1 MMRKGEYIMKIKSG
15 SFCQRI
21 CYIIAFIVIL
31 LNNSKVYAQTE
42 PMYSQYMYN
51 MLGVNPAYA
60 GNREAL
66 SMNFF
71 QRNQWNGIKGAPKTT
86 SFSLD
91 QSVKEGK
98 IGWGVQVYDDRLGV
112 EAATGFNGMLS
123 TRIQVSEKGIL
134 SGGLSFGLM
143 NYRINLNDVQNR
155 NNPNDPSFI
164 SINNPSSWTPS
175 LGMGIYYNTDRFYAS
190 ISTPSILKS
199 RLASYQDF
207 VSSLEKTNAFHLF
220 ANTGYVF
227 DINEDLKLKPSTMV
241 KMVSGAP
248 IEADINLNVWMKDI
262 IGLGGS
268 YRTGD
273 AFVGMVELQAS
284 PNLRIGYAYDVPF
297 NPLKYFTRGSN
308 ELMLRFEFG
317 NYKTKIKS
325 TRYF

>member
-1 MMRKGEYIMKIKSG
+1 
-15 SFCQRI
+15 
-21 CYIIAFIVIL
+21 
-31 LNNSKVYAQTE
+31 
-42 PMYSQYMYN
+42 

-66 SMNFF
+66 SFNFF

-86 SFSLD
+86 SVSLD
-91 QSVKEGK
+91 QSIKDGK
-98 IGWGVQVYDDRLGV
+98 IGWGMQVFDDRLGV

-164 SINNPSSWTPS
+164 TTNNPSRWNPS
-175 LGMGIYYNTDRFYAS
+175 LGMGVYYNTDRFYAGV
-190 ISTPSILKS
+190 STPSILKS
-199 RLASYQDF
+199 RLASYEDF
-207 VSSLEKTNAFHLF
+207 ISSIDKSNAFHLF

-227 DINEDLKLKPSTMV
+227 DVNEDLKLKPSTML

-248 IEADINLNVWMKDI
+248 
-262 IGLGGS
+262 
-268 YRTGD
+268 TGD
-273 AFVGMVELQAS
+273 AFVGMVELQAT
-284 PNLRIGYAYDVPF
+284 PNLRLGYAYDLPF

-308 ELMLRFEFG
+308 ELMLRYEFG
-317 NYKTKIKS
+317 NNKTKIKS

>member
-1 MMRKGEYIMKIKSG
+1 MYKGQYILPIKS
-15 SFCQRI
+15 SNIYLKRLFV
-21 CYIIAFIVIL
+21 IAFCVIGL
-31 LNNSKVYAQTE
+31 CNTNVFAQTE

>member
-1 MMRKGEYIMKIKSG
+1 MNFKKINT
-15 SFCQRI
+15 SFSF
-21 CYIIAFIVIL
+21 IITSQIVIML
-31 LNNSKVYAQTE
+31 LVFQHVHAQTE

-60 GNREAL
+60 GNREAM
-66 SMNFF
+66 SFNFF

-86 SFSLD
+86 AVSID
-91 QSVKEGK
+91 QSIKEGR
-98 IGWGVQVYDDRLGV
+98 IGLGLQVYDDRLGV
-112 EAATGFNGMLS
+112 ESATGFNGMLS
-123 TRIQVSEKGIL
+123 TRIKVSEKGIL

-143 NYRINLNDVQNR
+143 NYRINLNEVYNR

-164 SINNPSSWTPS
+164 STNNPSKWTPS
-175 LGMGIYYNTDRFYAS
+175 LGMGVYYNTDRFYAG
-190 ISTPSILKS
+190 ISTPSIIKS
-199 RLASYQDF
+199 RLASYDDF
-207 VSSLEKTNAFHLF
+207 ISSINKSNAFHLF

-227 DINEDLKLKPSTMV
+227 DVNEDVKLKPSTMI

-248 IEADINLNVWMKDI
+248 IEADINLNVWLKDL

-273 AFVGMVELQAS
+273 AFVGMVELQATT
-284 PNLRIGYAYDVPF
+284 NLRIGYAYDVPF

-308 ELMLRFEFG
+308 ELMLRYEIG
-317 NYKTKIKS
+317 NFKTKIKS

>member
-1 MMRKGEYIMKIKSG
+1 MNFKKINT
-15 SFCQRI
+15 SFS
-21 CYIIAFIVIL
+21 YIITSQIVIML
-31 LNNSKVYAQTE
+31 LFFQHVHAQTE

-60 GNREAL
+60 GNREAM
-66 SMNFF
+66 SFNFF

-86 SFSLD
+86 AVSID
-91 QSVKEGK
+91 QSIKEGR
-98 IGWGVQVYDDRLGV
+98 IGLGLQAYDDRLGV
-112 EAATGFNGMLS
+112 ESATGFNGMLS
-123 TRIQVSEKGIL
+123 TRIKVSEKGIL

-143 NYRINLNDVQNR
+143 NYRINLNEVYNR

-164 SINNPSSWTPS
+164 STNNPSKWTPS
-175 LGMGIYYNTDRFYAS
+175 LGMGVYYNTDRFYAG
-190 ISTPSILKS
+190 ISTPSIIKS
-199 RLASYQDF
+199 RLASYDDF
-207 VSSLEKTNAFHLF
+207 ISSINKSNAFHLF

-227 DINEDLKLKPSTMV
+227 DVNEDVKLKPSTMI

-248 IEADINLNVWMKDI
+248 IEADINLNVWLKDM

-273 AFVGMVELQAS
+273 AFVGMVELQATT
-284 PNLRIGYAYDVPF
+284 NLRIGYAYDVPF

-308 ELMLRFEFG
+308 ELMLRYEIG
-317 NYKTKIKS
+317 NFKTKIKS

>member
-1 MMRKGEYIMKIKSG
+1 MKNKKIYINLFITS
-15 SFCQRI
+15 Q
-21 CYIIAFIVIL
+21 IVIIL
-31 LNNSKVYAQTE
+31 LVFQKVHAQTE

-66 SMNFF
+66 SFNFF

-86 SFSLD
+86 SISLD
-91 QSVKEGK
+91 QAIKYGK

-112 EAATGFNGMLS
+112 EAATGFNGMIS
-123 TRIQVSEKGIL
+123 TRIQVSEKGVL

-143 NYRINLNDVQNR
+143 NYRINLNEVQNR

-164 SINNPSSWTPS
+164 STNNPSSWKPS

-199 RLASYQDF
+199 RLASYEDF
-207 VSSLEKTNAFHLF
+207 NSSIDKSNAFHLF

-248 IEADINLNVWMKDI
+248 IEADLNMNLWLKDI
-262 IGLGGS
+262 IGIGGS

-273 AFVGMVELQAS
+273 AFVGMIELQATS
-284 PNLRIGYAYDVPF
+284 NLRFGYAYDVPF
-297 NPLKYFTRGSN
+297 NPLKYFTKGSN
-308 ELMLRFEFG
+308 ELILRYEFG

>member
-1 MMRKGEYIMKIKSG
+1 MYKGQYILPIKS
-15 SFCQRI
+15 SNIYLKRLFV
-21 CYIIAFIVIL
+21 IAFCVIGL
-31 LNNSKVYAQTE
+31 CNTNVFAQTE

-86 SFSLD
+86 SFSID

-227 DINEDLKLKPSTMV
+227 DVNEDLKLKPSTMV

>member
-1 MMRKGEYIMKIKSG
+1 MMQNKTYTYFRS
-15 SFCQRI
+15 
-21 CYIIAFIVIL
+21 IITFLIVIMIL
-31 LNNSKVYAQTE
+31 DIEQVKAQTE

-66 SMNFF
+66 SFNFF

-86 SFSLD
+86 SISLD
-91 QSVKEGK
+91 QAIKYGK

-123 TRIQVSEKGIL
+123 TRIQVSKKGIL

-143 NYRINLNDVQNR
+143 NYRINLNDVKNR

-164 SINNPSSWTPS
+164 STNNPSTWKPS

-190 ISTPSILKS
+190 VSTPSILKS
-199 RLASYQDF
+199 RLASYEDF
-207 VSSLEKTNAFHLF
+207 NSSMVKSNAFHLF

-248 IEADINLNVWMKDI
+248 IEADLNMNLWLKDI
-262 IGLGGS
+262 IGIGGS

-273 AFVGMVELQAS
+273 AFVGMIELQATS
-284 PNLRIGYAYDVPF
+284 NLRFGYAYDVPF
-297 NPLKYFTRGSN
+297 NPLKYFTKGSN
-308 ELMLRFEFG
+308 ELILRYEFG

>member
-1 MMRKGEYIMKIKSG
+1 MMYKGQYILPIKS
-15 SFCQRI
+15 SNIYVKRL
-21 CYIIAFIVIL
+21 YVIAFCVICL
-31 LNNSKVYAQTE
+31 CNTNVFAQTE

-66 SMNFF
+66 SLNFF
-71 QRNQWNGIKGAPKTT
+71 QRNQWVGIKGAPKTT
-86 SFSLD
+86 SVSID
-91 QSVKEGK
+91 QAIKNGK
-98 IGWGVQVYDDRLGV
+98 IGWGIQVYDDRLGV

-123 TRIQVSEKGIL
+123 TRIQVSEKGVL
-134 SGGLSFGLM
+134 SGGLSVGLM

-164 SINNPSSWTPS
+164 STNNPSTWKPS
-175 LGMGIYYNTDRFYAS
+175 LGMGIYYNTDRFYAGV
-190 ISTPSILKS
+190 STPSILKS
-199 RLASYQDF
+199 RLASYEDF
-207 VSSLEKTNAFHLF
+207 ISSIDKSNAFHLF

-227 DINEDLKLKPSTMV
+227 DVNEDLKLKPSTMI

-262 IGLGGS
+262 LGLGGS

-284 PNLRIGYAYDVPF
+284 PNLRIGYAYDVPL

-308 ELMLRFEFG
+308 ELMLRYEFG
-317 NYKTKIKS
+317 NNKTKIKS

>member
-1 MMRKGEYIMKIKSG
+1 MKHNKTKTI
-15 SFCQRI
+15 FRI
-21 CYIIAFIVIL
+21 IITVHIVLML
-31 LNNSKVYAQTE
+31 LVSQQVNAQTE

-66 SMNFF
+66 SFNFF

-86 SFSLD
+86 SLSLD
-91 QSVKEGK
+91 QSIKNGK

-112 EAATGFNGMLS
+112 EAATGINGMLS

-164 SINNPSSWTPS
+164 STNNPSTWTPS
-175 LGMGIYYNTDRFYAS
+175 IGMGIYYNTDRFYAGV
-190 ISTPSILKS
+190 STPSVLKS
-199 RLASYQDF
+199 RLASYEDF
-207 VSSLEKTNAFHLF
+207 ISSIDKSNAFHLF

-227 DINEDLKLKPSTMV
+227 DVNENLKLKPSTMI

-248 IEADINLNVWMKDI
+248 VEADINLNVWLKDI
-262 IGLGGS
+262 LGIGGS

-273 AFVGMVELQAS
+273 AFVGMLELQAT

-308 ELMLRFEFG
+308 ELMLRYEFG
-317 NYKTKIKS
+317 NNKTKIKS

>member
-1 MMRKGEYIMKIKSG
+1 MYKGQYILPIKS
-15 SFCQRI
+15 SNIYVKRL
-21 CYIIAFIVIL
+21 YVIAFCVICL
-31 LNNSKVYAQTE
+31 CNTNVFAQTE

-66 SMNFF
+66 SLNFF
-71 QRNQWNGIKGAPKTT
+71 QRNQWVGIKGAPKTT
-86 SFSLD
+86 SVSID
-91 QSVKEGK
+91 QAIKNGK
-98 IGWGVQVYDDRLGV
+98 IGWGIQVYDDRLGV

-123 TRIQVSEKGIL
+123 TRIQVSEKGVL
-134 SGGLSFGLM
+134 SGGLSVGLM

-164 SINNPSSWTPS
+164 STNNPSTWKPS
-175 LGMGIYYNTDRFYAS
+175 LGMGIYYNTDRFYAGV
-190 ISTPSILKS
+190 STPSILKS
-199 RLASYQDF
+199 RLASYEDF
-207 VSSLEKTNAFHLF
+207 ISSIDKSNAFHLF

-227 DINEDLKLKPSTMV
+227 DVNEDLKLKPSTMI

-262 IGLGGS
+262 LGLGGS

-308 ELMLRFEFG
+308 ELMLRYEFG
-317 NYKTKIKS
+317 NNKTKIKS